1 MFNLSVQNS
10 GPYDRKLIELDT
22 IDRWALIVEAT
33 IDSGDLAFFQNAAA
47 GFPVAARMWVGVD
60 DPLVHRIELGGPIA
74 AGEAETILRRLELS
88 RFNEDVDIVPPR

>member
-33 IDSGDLAFFQNAAA
+33 SEATSEA
-47 GFPVAARMWVGVD
+47 GFASPFKAGGTSAILAENRMDDQKLPFRAERGDQPFVGNCNN
-60 DPLVHRIELGGPIA
+60 L
-74 AGEAETILRRLELS
+74 
-88 RFNEDVDIVPPR
+88 